1 MFYIGVLDSV
11 FIPHIL
17 DIICHFFHLCSF
29 NVSFILFFALYSR
42 NNYFCLSIVTRSSM
56 N

>member
-17 DIICHFFHLCSF
+17 DIICHFFTYVPSMFL
-29 NVSFILFFALYSR
+29 LFYFLPCIVATIIFAFL
-42 NNYFCLSIVTRSSM
+42 
-56 N
+56 